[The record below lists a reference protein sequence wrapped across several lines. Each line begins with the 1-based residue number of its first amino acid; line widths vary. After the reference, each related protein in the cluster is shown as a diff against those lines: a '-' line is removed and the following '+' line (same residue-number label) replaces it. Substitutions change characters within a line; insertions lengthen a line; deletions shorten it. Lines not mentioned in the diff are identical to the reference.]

1 MRSDQLMSGK
11 WSLETPEM
19 RALRREY
26 LDDVLEKAA
35 LLKEHGEALST
46 LKRFKTSFP
55 VLLYI
60 SHQLKGS
67 GGSLGFP
74 RITELA
80 KKISSELNQFLEA
93 DSAPRPTP
101 QKLSQSVVSLA
112 TELETTT
119 KESALTSV
127 AS

>member
-1 MRSDQLMSGK
+1 
-11 WSLETPEM
+11 M

-46 LKRFKTSFP
+46 RKRFKTSFP

-80 KKISSELNQFLEA
+80 KKISIELNQFLEA
-93 DSAPRPTP
+93 DSGPRPTP

-112 TELETTT
+112 TELETATREAT
-119 KESALTSV
+119 ITSV

>member
-1 MRSDQLMSGK
+1 MSST
-11 WSLETPEM
+11 WSLESPEM

-35 LLKEHGEALST
+35 LLKEHGEALSVR
-46 LKRFKTSFP
+46 KRFKTSFP
-55 VLLYI
+55 VLLYL

-74 RITELA
+74 QITELA
-80 KKISSELNQFLEA
+80 KRISLELNQFLEA
-93 DSAPRPTP
+93 DSDPRPTP
-101 QKLSQSVVSLA
+101 QKLSQNVVSIA
-112 TELETTT
+112 TELQNMTREATLH
-119 KESALTSV
+119 SL

>member
-1 MRSDQLMSGK
+1 MSST

-26 LDDVLEKAA
+26 LHDVLEKAA
-35 LLKEHGEALST
+35 LLKEHGQALSVR
-46 LKRFKTSFP
+46 KRFKTSFP

-74 RITELA
+74 EITELA
-80 KKISSELNQFLEA
+80 KKISVELNQFLEA
-93 DSAPRPTP
+93 DSDPRPTP
-101 QKLSQSVVSLA
+101 QKLSQSVVSIA
-112 TELETTT
+112 TDLENTTREAT
-119 KESALTSV
+119 LQAI